1 MSLFRTSR
9 IRHSQKVCSRL
20 RSARRS
26 WSGILRYECLAL
38 DVNSASRR
46 RHTLLFQRKM
56 IGTRHAYPLMAIH
69 DATMHT
75 MNQSHYQA
83 SDPHHLRLIIGADP
97 RKRMYTYIIHRQSRA
112 SPSWHPCRD
121 SLYNVTL
128 RVPGCCGD
136 VNPTPPNLIP
146 NSSPCGRR
154 PPCQSPAHTRTHT
167 HGVCARFISFPFS
180 FPYSRVRTHT
190 PALAYYPLSLSYE
203 IAPRHPERART
214 GAGHEWVGEA
224 PYPTGHHFVSDK
236 RSMMLA

>member
-167 HGVCARFISFPFS
+167 HTVCVRGSSLFPSHFHI
-180 FPYSRVRTHT
+180 RVYVPIHQHWLITLSACPTRSPRDTQNG
-190 PALAYYPLSLSYE
+190 PGRALVTSGSVRLH
-203 IAPRHPERART
+203 IPRDTTLCRIN
-214 GAGHEWVGEA
+214 
-224 PYPTGHHFVSDK
+224 DQ
-236 RSMMLA
+236 